1 MSKHCAPPKSLSGA
15 CKSRRATLGKGTRFA
30 PSMPIAAS
38 LLAAF
43 ATAMGCGARA
53 SDTRDMVQLAVRYE
67 HGEGVPKDLP
77 LAIAMYCEAARMG
90 DAEALYNLG
99 WMYANGR
106 GVVRDDRY
114 AATLFSMASTKGHRD
129 ADKMLRYLG
138 QPGAEGPEC
147 IREQP
152 TYSTPADNPDD
163 DDFVGRIIADNPD
176 RRQLVDLVNAL
187 APRYNV
193 DPRLALAVIAT
204 ESGFNIRAR
213 SPKNAQ
219 GLMQLIPE
227 TAERF
232 NVRNAYDPVQNI
244 KGGLAYLRW
253 LLAYFRG
260 DVALVAAGYNAGEGA
275 VDRFRGVPPFRET
288 QDYVRKILDR
298 FRKHSHPFDESVTAP
313 TAMLSARRV
322 EAKPR

>member
-1 MSKHCAPPKSLSGA
+1 MPC
-15 CKSRRATLGKGTRFA
+15 
-30 PSMPIAAS
+30 MPIAAS

-43 ATAMGCGARA
+43 ATVIGCGARA
-53 SDTRDMVQLAVRYE
+53 SDTRDMVLLAARYE

-77 LAIAMYCEAARMG
+77 LAIAMYCEAARTG
-90 DAEALYNLG
+90 DADALYNLG

-129 ADKMLRYLG
+129 ADKMLRYVG
-138 QPGAEGPEC
+138 QPGVEEPEC
-147 IREQP
+147 LREQP
-152 TYSTPADNPDD
+152 TYSTPTNSNSPDD

-176 RRQLVDLVNAL
+176 RQQLVDLVNAL
-187 APRYNV
+187 APRFNV

-232 NVRNAYDPVQNI
+232 NVRNP
-244 KGGLAYLRW
+244 
-253 LLAYFRG
+253 
-260 DVALVAAGYNAGEGA
+260 
-275 VDRFRGVPPFRET
+275 
-288 QDYVRKILDR
+288 
-298 FRKHSHPFDESVTAP
+298 
-313 TAMLSARRV
+313 
-322 EAKPR
+322 